1 MNRYGRGYSTQ
12 SFGQSRTDCLDS
24 RSYVRSKRKDS
35 GGYKSKK
42 KCSCLDMI
50 SGQQGQPQQQ
60 SRAEKETGNNH
71 AHHFFMIGLCKKHQN
86 AMFNALSPKGKQT
99 CSEGT
104 IRKNAK
110 ATQAVAE
117 CASKTRPH
125 TPNL

>member
-1 MNRYGRGYSTQ
+1 
-12 SFGQSRTDCLDS
+12 
-24 RSYVRSKRKDS
+24 
-35 GGYKSKK
+35 
-42 KCSCLDMI
+42 
-50 SGQQGQPQQQ
+50 
-60 SRAEKETGNNH
+60 
-71 AHHFFMIGLCKKHQN
+71 MIGLCRKHQN